1 MAEDFNPLVSIV
13 IPVYNG
19 ENYMREAIDSALGQT
34 YKNIEVIVV
43 NDGSK
48 DRTDEIAQ
56 SYGNK
61 IRYFKKENGGVST
74 ALNLAIK
81 NMKGEYFSWLSH
93 DDVYLPEKI
102 ECQIEVLRRL
112 EDKRTVVYGGWKII
126 DERGTICAEY
136 ALDKIYGNEKVS
148 NAIFILTNRLI
159 SGCGVL
165 LHKKILEKY
174 NGFDENLRTTQDYDL
189 WFKVFRNGNI
199 AYDGTCNT
207 LSREHKKQVSRTSS
221 IHAAECDTLW
231 IEFFKSLSY
240 DEIKAAYDSELSFY
254 EQMALKFIDEWFY
267 AGAVT
272 YVYEKYQTVY
282 NSTSCNDDKVLIHT
296 LLEKFY
302 NARLQMINM
311 SSLYKQLK
319 QHFHNRPVFLFF
331 LNSAHKIKGLFKK

>member
-48 DRTDEIAQ
+48 DRTDEIAR
-56 SYGNK
+56 SYGDK

-102 ECQIEVLRRL
+102 ETQIEVLRRL
-112 EDKRTVVYGGWKII
+112 EDKTTVVYGGWKII
-126 DERGTICAEY
+126 DEKSKIVSEHDIAKMYSAEK
-136 ALDKIYGNEKVS
+136 AS
-148 NAIFILTNRLI
+148 NAIFVLANRLV
-159 SGCGVL
+159 SGCSVL
-165 LHKKILEKY
+165 LHKSLLEKY
-174 NGFDENLRTTQDYDL
+174 HGFDETLRTTQDYDL
-189 WFKVFRNGNI
+189 WFKVFRDRTI
-199 AYDGTCNT
+199 AYDGSCNT

-231 IEFFKSLSY
+231 IEFFKSLSC

-267 AGAVT
+267 AGAVA

-282 NSTSCNDDKVLIHT
+282 KSALCNDDKVLIHT

-311 SSLYKQLK
+311 PSLYKQLK
-319 QHFHNRPVFLFF
+319 QRFHNRPVLFFF